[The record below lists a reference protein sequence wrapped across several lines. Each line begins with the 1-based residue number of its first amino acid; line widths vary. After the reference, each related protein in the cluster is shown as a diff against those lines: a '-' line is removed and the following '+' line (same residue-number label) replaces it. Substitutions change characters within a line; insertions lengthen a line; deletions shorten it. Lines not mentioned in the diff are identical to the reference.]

1 MLLFIALLS
10 WLIISSIWRRRQSM
24 VGRRG
29 FGTSADIGRLHDVPR
44 VRVQEVSVMGPD
56 RVRLVLVAAGEDDD
70 PGSAT
75 ETEYLVALDADESTF
90 DILHQWQANHQVL
103 GAVVPDESRIIRLRA
118 LDDLQPVT
126 LRRVED

>member
-1 MLLFIALLS
+1 
-10 WLIISSIWRRRQSM
+10 
-24 VGRRG
+24 
-29 FGTSADIGRLHDVPR
+29 VPR

-70 PGSAT
+70 AATAT
-75 ETEYLVALDADESTF
+75 ETEYLVALDADEPTF
-90 DILHQWQANHQVL
+90 DILHGWQASHQVL
-103 GAVVPDESRIIRLRA
+103 GAVVPGESRIIRLRS